1 MNDFRQ
7 QMPKLNIDPK
17 KIGRYIVIGVF
28 VLIAIIMFLMS
39 WQDVEPGEQGIVYRP
54 YGGGIDFNEVPV
66 DEGTYFI
73 APWNEMITYSV
84 RQETAQYIS
93 TVMDINGTNIEVDV
107 AVRFAVMKGKCGQ
120 LHKQHGRNYISF
132 VDDKSKGAIKDV
144 IGRYT
149 YEQVYSSKREALEGE
164 IEDLL
169 RQDMTNNFIT
179 LAYVEIADVNLPEN
193 IAQEITNKE
202 TQKQRNLTAKEK
214 QKEQEYLANA
224 RIEKARGDSSL
235 VVSARFKAEAIELE
249 AQQIARHP
257 AYIELKKWEKWDG
270 IGSPYGEGNVFG
282 SGTGVTILRQ
292 Q

>member
-7 QMPKLNIDPK
+7 QMPQLNIDPK
-17 KIGRYIVIGVF
+17 KLGKYIAIGV
-28 VLIAIIMFLMS
+28 IAIIVVILFFMS
-39 WQDVEPGEQGIVYRP
+39 WQDVEPGEQGFIYRP
-54 YGGGIDFNEVPV
+54 YGSGIDYNETAV

-73 APWNEMITYSV
+73 APWNEMITYSI
-84 RQETAQYIS
+84 RQETAKYKS
-93 TVMDINGTNIEVDV
+93 TVMDINGTNIEVDI
-107 AVRFAVMKGKCGQ
+107 AVRYSVTKGKSSR
-120 LHKQHGRNYISF
+120 LHTQHGRNYLEFIN
-132 VDDKSKGAIKDV
+132 DKSKGAIKDV

-169 RQDMTNNFIT
+169 KGDFNKNFLS
-179 LAYVEIADVNLPEN
+179 LAYVEIADVNLPTN
-193 IAQEITNKE
+193 IAQQITEKE

-235 VVSARFKAEAIELE
+235 VISSRFKAEAIELE
-249 AQQIARHP
+249 ASQIAKSP

-270 IGSPYGEGNVFG
+270 IGSPYGESNVFG
-282 SGTGVTILRQ
+282 AGVSVLKGYK
-292 Q
+292 

>member
-1 MNDFRQ
+1 MNEFKQ
-7 QMPKLNIDPK
+7 QFNQLNIDPK
-17 KIGRYIVIGVF
+17 KIGKYIAIGVVSLILV
-28 VLIAIIMFLMS
+28 VLFFMS
-39 WQDVEPGEQGIVYRP
+39 WQSVEPGEQGFVYRP
-54 YGGGIDFNEVPV
+54 YGEGIDFDEDSK

-73 APWNEMITYSV
+73 APWNELITYSV
-84 RQETAQYIS
+84 RQETSKYVS
-93 TVMDINGTNIEVDV
+93 EVMDINGTNIEVDI
-107 AVRFAVMKGKCGQ
+107 AVRYSLRKGKLPE
-120 LHKQHGRNYISF
+120 LHKQHGRNYIEF
-132 VDDKSKGAIKDV
+132 INDKSKGAIKDV
-144 IGRYT
+144 MGRYT
-149 YEQVYSSKREALEGE
+149 YEQIYSSKREVLEGE

-169 RQDMTNNFIT
+169 QKDFSENFIT

-235 VVSARFKAEAIELE
+235 VVSARFKAEAIQLE
-249 AQQIARHP
+249 ASQIAKSP

-282 SGTGVTILRQ
+282 DGVSILKAYK
-292 Q
+292 

>member
-7 QMPKLNIDPK
+7 QMPQFNIDPK
-17 KIGRYIVIGVF
+17 KIGKYITLGVVGLILVVIF
-28 VLIAIIMFLMS
+28 FMS
-39 WQDVEPGEQGIVYRP
+39 WQDVEPGEQGFVYRP
-54 YGGGIDFNEVPV
+54 YGGGIKVDEPLY
-66 DEGTYFI
+66 DEGTFFI

-84 RQETAQYIS
+84 RQETAKYVS
-93 TVMDINGTNIEVDV
+93 TVMDINGTNIEVDI
-107 AVRFAVMKGKCGQ
+107 AVRYSVKKGMASR
-120 LHKQHGRNYISF
+120 LHKQHGRNYIEF
-132 VDDKSKGAIKDV
+132 IDDMSKGAIKDV

-169 RQDMTNNFIT
+169 KEDFDKNFVT
-179 LAYVEIADVNLPEN
+179 LAYVEIADVNLPAN
-193 IAQEITNKE
+193 IAQQITEKE

-235 VVSARFKAEAIELE
+235 VISARFKAEAIELE
-249 AQQIARHP
+249 ASQISRNP
-257 AYIELKKWEKWDG
+257 QYIELKKWEKWDG

-282 SGTGVTILRQ
+282 SGVSVLKSMK
-292 Q
+292 